1 MKILVVDDD
10 PAILT
15 LCATALRAQGHSV
28 VECNAGN
35 AALAAAL
42 REAFDVALCDLSLPD
57 IHGLEIVRA
66 IKMQAPDL
74 PVIVMTAL
82 DPAEWEVKSSEA
94 GADHFLS
101 KPLRLDV
108 LRHEVAM
115 AGAARS
121 TLRVA
126 IQDDDENHRAR
137 LVTAFRQQGCQVT
150 VVAVPL
156 QLLAVDAAQLIIVDA
171 GAPGAEAVVRS
182 AGARGVP
189 CFALFDA
196 NRAYDDT
203 LLRQGASLLI
213 QKPVEP
219 SALLIQARFLA
230 SR

>member
-1 MKILVVDDD
+1 
-10 PAILT
+10 
-15 LCATALRAQGHSV
+15 
-28 VECNAGN
+28 
-35 AALAAAL
+35 
-42 REAFDVALCDLSLPD
+42 
-57 IHGLEIVRA
+57 
-66 IKMQAPDL
+66 MQAPEL
-74 PVIVMTAL
+74 PVIVMSAL
-82 DPAEWEVKSSEA
+82 DPAEWESKSSEA

-137 LVTAFRQQGCQVT
+137 LVTAFRQQGCHVT

-156 QLLAVDAAQLIIVDA
+156 QLLTVDGAQLIIVDA
-171 GAPGAEAVVRS
+171 GAAGAEAVVRS

-196 NRAYDDT
+196 SRAYDDS
-203 LLRQGASLLI
+203 LLRQGAALLI